1 MDAETGWR
9 TRALLIRPGLLDRVA
24 SGPPPPDA
32 LVAEEAGATE
42 ACLRAPACP
51 QRAAALAFQPG
62 PGWTEVARYDPP
74 RRLLGVWLRG
84 IGAAELMPPDI
95 LRKIEQPGRALVVYR
110 TPML

>member
-1 MDAETGWR
+1 M
-9 TRALLIRPGLLDRVA
+9 
-24 SGPPPPDA
+24 
-32 LVAEEAGATE
+32 E

-74 RRLLGVWLRG
+74 RRRLGAWLRE
-84 IGAAELMPPDI
+84 IGMAELMPPDI

-110 TPML
+110 TPVS